1 MSTVFGAPVNAAYH
15 IVLAVATALSPL
27 LGGLAAAGAIIL
39 FTAAVRLLLVPL
51 SYRAMKG
58 MDAQA
63 RLAPQVQ
70 ALRKQHADR
79 PEEFQRALAALY
91 RSAGTSVYSGCLPI
105 LVQWPFFSVMYL
117 VFRSP
122 MIRGARNVLLTHH
135 LLGVPLAGHWLTGAG
150 PLSAHGAV
158 FAGLF
163 LLLAVVGRLTA
174 RFSRGLA
181 APEAGSATASG
192 QAPAIVARIAPY
204 LTVAI
209 AAFLPLASGL
219 YLATTATW
227 TLGERAIMRRL
238 RNRSVGGTASAA
250 KA

>member
-1 MSTVFGAPVNAAYH
+1 MSTIFGAPVNAAYH
-15 IVLAVATALSPL
+15 VVLALATALSPL
-27 LGGLAAAGAIIL
+27 LGGLAAAAAIIL
-39 FTAAVRLLLVPL
+39 FTAAVRLLLTPL
-51 SYRAMKG
+51 SFRAIKG

-91 RSAGTSVYSGCLPI
+91 RSAGTSVYAGCLPI

-122 MIRGARNVLLTHH
+122 VIRGARNVLLTHG
-135 LLGVPLAGHWLTGAG
+135 LIGVPLAGHWLSGAG
-150 PLSAHGAV
+150 PFSAHGAV

-163 LLLAVVGRLTA
+163 LVLAGVGWLTA
-174 RFSRGLA
+174 RINRGLA
-181 APEAGSATASG
+181 APGAGSASASG
-192 QAPAIVARIAPY
+192 QAPAILARIAPY

-219 YLATTATW
+219 YLATTTTW
-227 TLGERAIMRRL
+227 TLGERAMLRRL
-238 RNRSVGGTASAA
+238 RNRSVGGTAGPAQA
-250 KA
+250 